1 MNEICDMLGDA
12 GDDMDALMEELGTI
26 QDELT
31 LHDFY
36 TIDAKVEEVARALGL
51 LDLGLDRDVTDLSGG
66 QRTKVL
72 LAKLLLEKPDILLLD
87 EPTNYLDEEHIAWL
101 KRYLLDYEN
110 AFILISHDMPFMNEV
125 VNIIY
130 HMENQELNRYVGD
143 YDHFQEVYA
152 VKKAQLE
159 AAYRRQQQEI
169 SELKD
174 FVARNKA
181 RVSTRNMAMSRQK
194 KLDKMDV
201 IELAAEKPKPEFHFR
216 YGRTPGRMLFETH
229 DLVTGYDE
237 PLSKPL
243 NLSMERGQKI
253 AITGTNGIGKT
264 TLLKSILG
272 LIPSLSG
279 SCELGENLQIGYFEQ
294 EVRGDNRTTCIEE
307 LWQDFPSY
315 TQYEIRSALAKCG
328 LTTKHIESQVRVLS
342 GGEQAKV
349 RLCKLI
355 NRDTNVLLLDEP
367 TNHLDVDAKDAL
379 KSALK
384 EYKGSILLICHEP
397 EFYQDVVNEVWDMSR
412 WTTKIF

>member
-1 MNEICDMLGDA
+1 M
-12 GDDMDALMEELGTI
+12 
-26 QDELT
+26 
-31 LHDFY
+31 
-36 TIDAKVEEVARALGL
+36 
-51 LDLGLDRDVTDLSGG
+51 
-66 QRTKVL
+66 

-110 AFILISHDMPFMNEV
+110 AFILISHDIPFLNEV

-143 YDHFQEVYA
+143 YEHFQEVYA

-216 YGRTPGRMLFETH
+216 YGKTPGKFLFETH

-237 PLSKPL
+237 PLSKPIKPEHGAWTEDCSCGNQWYRKDNAFKKYSGTHSISVRNMRTGRKIWKSDIL
-243 NLSMERGQKI
+243 NK
-253 AITGTNGIGKT
+253 K
-264 TLLKSILG
+264 
-272 LIPSLSG
+272 
-279 SCELGENLQIGYFEQ
+279 
-294 EVRGDNRTTCIEE
+294 
-307 LWQDFPSY
+307 
-315 TQYEIRSALAKCG
+315 
-328 LTTKHIESQVRVLS
+328 
-342 GGEQAKV
+342 
-349 RLCKLI
+349 
-355 NRDTNVLLLDEP
+355 
-367 TNHLDVDAKDAL
+367 
-379 KSALK
+379 
-384 EYKGSILLICHEP
+384 
-397 EFYQDVVNEVWDMSR
+397 
-412 WTTKIF
+412 